1 VNHTSTD
8 APLPSLFPSVIGGQ
22 NELGDIVVMDLA
34 VIMVVAA
41 IMLGITFKLKQP
53 MVIGFII
60 AGMLIGPFTPPFSLV
75 SSIETV
81 SLMAEIGII
90 LLLFAVG
97 TEYPVA
103 KPRSIGRKALVIAMS
118 EALGTFAIGYFVGQ
132 QMGMALF
139 DSLFLALSISV
150 TSTVIVMRVLEELG
164 MVRDEAAVLLLGV
177 AVIEDIIIVSMLA
190 VLQSVAATGD
200 LEVLEIAILVG
211 VVLAFIGGVL
221 IVGSRTVPKLVDLM
235 GKTDRYDLILITV
248 LAVAFGLSFIANS
261 IGISV
266 ATGAFFAGVLVAESK
281 TQAIAKIITTPLRDM
296 FGAIF
301 FISVGALMDIRLIP
315 SFIMPALILIGTSFG
330 AKFGTVFL
338 SAKMLGL
345 SKQVST
351 RAGIGLSASG
361 GELALVTAK
370 GGADVGATSAFLL
383 PMIGAMTI
391 ITTFLSPYVIKF
403 GWRLTRALDVR
414 GQDARSAKDH
424 KSETEEK

>member
-1 VNHTSTD
+1 
-8 APLPSLFPSVIGGQ
+8 
-22 NELGDIVVMDLA
+22 MDLA

-41 IMLGITFKLKQP
+41 IMLAITHKLKQP
-53 MVIGFII
+53 MVIGYII
-60 AGMLIGPFTPPFSLV
+60 AGMIIGPYTPPFSLV
-75 SSIETV
+75 NSTETV

-97 TEYPVA
+97 TEYPIA
-103 KPRSIGRKALVIAMS
+103 KLRSIGRKALVIALT

-164 MVRDEAAVLLLGV
+164 MIKEESAYLLLGV

-200 LEVLEIAILVG
+200 LAFQEIAIVVG

-221 IVGSRTVPKLVDLM
+221 FLGSRTIPKLVDIM

-248 LAVAFGLSFIANS
+248 LGVAFGLSFIADA

-281 TQAIAKIITTPLRDM
+281 TQAIAKIITTPLKDM
-296 FGAIF
+296 FGALF
-301 FISVGALMDIRLIP
+301 FVSVGALMDIKLLP
-315 SFIMPALILIGTSFG
+315 SFIVPALILIATSFG
-330 AKFGTVFL
+330 AKFGTVFI
-338 SAKMLGL
+338 SAKLLGL
-345 SKQVST
+345 SKKVSA
-351 RAGIGLSASG
+351 RAGFGLSASG

-391 ITTFLSPYVIKF
+391 ITTFLSPYIIKL
-403 GWRLTRALDVR
+403 GWKVTKSLANEREQNRP
-414 GQDARSAKDH
+414 SKDE
-424 KSETEEK
+424 ETSGAEEK

>member
-1 VNHTSTD
+1 MNHTAPES
-8 APLPSLFPSVIGGQ
+8 PLPSLFPSLVSGQ

-41 IMLGITFKLKQP
+41 IMLGITFKLRQP

-60 AGMLIGPFTPPFSLV
+60 AGMIIGPYTPPFSLV

-97 TEYPVA
+97 TEYPIA
-103 KPRSIGRKALVIAMS
+103 KLRSIGRKALVIAMS
-118 EALGTFAIGYFVGQ
+118 EAFGTFAIGYFVGQ
-132 QMGMALF
+132 QMGLALF

-164 MVRDEAAVLLLGV
+164 MIRDEAAYLLLGV

-190 VLQSVAATGD
+190 VLQSVASTGD
-200 LEVLEIAILVG
+200 LALQEIAVVVG

-221 IVGSRTVPKLVDLM
+221 FLGSRTVPKLVDIM
-235 GKTDRYDLILITV
+235 GRTDRYDLILITV
-248 LAVAFGLSFIANS
+248 LGVAFGLSFLADA

-281 TQAIAKIITTPLRDM
+281 TQAVAKIITTPLKDM

-301 FISVGALMDIRLIP
+301 FLSVGALMDIRLIP
-315 SFIMPALILIGTSFG
+315 TFIVPALMLIATSFG
-330 AKFGTVFL
+330 AKFGTVFI
-338 SAKMLGL
+338 SAKLLGL
-345 SKQVST
+345 GRKVSA
-351 RAGIGLSASG
+351 RAGFGLSASG

-391 ITTFLSPYVIKF
+391 ITTFLSPYVIRL
-403 GWRLTRALDVR
+403 GWKITEGFA
-414 GQDARSAKDH
+414 APSAGKKDNEASG
-424 KSETEEK
+424 SEGK